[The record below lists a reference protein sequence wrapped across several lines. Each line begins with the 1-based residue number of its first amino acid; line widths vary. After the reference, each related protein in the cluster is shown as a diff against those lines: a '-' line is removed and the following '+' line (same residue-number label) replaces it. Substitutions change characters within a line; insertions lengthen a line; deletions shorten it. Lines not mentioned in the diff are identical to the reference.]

1 MKDGKQESGF
11 ALLLVFAMASIIAIS
26 LYMSLPRVA
35 FEAERDKEALLI
47 ERGEQY
53 SRAIQLYVRKSKRF
67 PGKIE
72 DLENTNGIRFLRRQ
86 YIDPMTGKSEWRL
99 IHAGPGGALIDS
111 LVKKKEKKEAKVVDN
126 FITELSPLG
135 GAQPSDANTNPALRH
150 RPSDQTG
157 AGANP
162 NAGPIPP
169 DPGLVLPAGANAA
182 TNTPTNN
189 AANNPANPTVPA
201 VAGTTAPAPGGVP
214 GPAAPAVNQPAQP
227 TAPSSGI
234 SSLPSFGAPAQPA
247 QLPAGV
253 AQQINNPNGQPP
265 AGSPAGT
272 PATPTDASKLIQG
285 LLTTPRPG
293 GLAGVQAGQ
302 QQQQAQQTI
311 GGGIA
316 GVASPYKGM
325 GIKIYNDQD
334 EFPKWEFVYDV
345 SKDKTMNPAA
355 AMPQAGPAP
364 GTPIGGNPATPQQTQ
379 QPGQTGSAFTT
390 TPAPAPPTPTPP
402 PQ

>member
-1 MKDGKQESGF
+1 MKHTTQESGF

-99 IHAGPGGALIDS
+99 IHAGPGGALLDS
-111 LVKKKEKKEAKVVDN
+111 LVQKKEKKEAKVVDN

-135 GAQPSDANTNPALRH
+135 GAQNSDANTNPALRH
-150 RPSDQTG
+150 RPSDQSG
-157 AGANP
+157 AAANP
-162 NAGPIPP
+162 NTGPIPP
-169 DPGLVLPAGANAA
+169 DPGLVPPGGANNPPNAA
-182 TNTPTNN
+182 PNN

-214 GPAAPAVNQPAQP
+214 GPAAPAANQPAQP

-253 AQQINNPNGQPP
+253 AQQINNPNGQL
-265 AGSPAGT
+265 PAGT

-302 QQQQAQQTI
+302 AQQPAQQTI

-316 GVASPYKGM
+316 GVASTHKGM

-355 AMPQAGPAP
+355 AMPQAAPAP
-364 GTPIGGNPATPQQTQ
+364 GTPIGGNPATTPQTP
-379 QPGQTGSAFTT
+379 QPGQTGAFTT
-390 TPAPAPPTPTPP
+390 TPAPAPPAPTPP
-402 PQ
+402 Q